1 MKKVIVGLLI
11 LMFVGAIVG
20 LTYLSTDFKDTQIK
34 LSSTSDKDNKKQVKP
49 KYHFVAITQSMDDP
63 FWQDYSKGVQQA
75 AKDFNVAVEING
87 PEFININ
94 EQLRYLDIAIA
105 SRADGIATSV
115 LGEQEFTPLINKAS
129 SGGIPVVTVGS
140 DAKGSQ
146 RVSFIGSSSYKL
158 GIEAGKLVINSTGGQ
173 ADVAII
179 LSNYYAITENVLQ
192 NVMVGGFIDSVK
204 DYKGIDVKTVQT
216 ASTGH
221 FSAEEIARN
230 ILKDYPTVDM
240 IICTNPNDT
249 LGVAQVLIDF
259 YKVGKVKMIGYSDN
273 ENILNYVK
281 SQVIYGTVVEDPYKI
296 GYESIRLLVE
306 AKDNGRPSTSY
317 SDTGIKTI
325 TRQNV
330 DQILNQKYKAADKN
344 E

>member
-1 MKKVIVGLLI
+1 MRKVIVGLMI

-34 LSSTSDKDNKKQVKP
+34 LSSTSDINNKKQVKP
-49 KYHFVAITQSMDDP
+49 KYHFVAVAQSMDDP
-63 FWQDYSKGVQQA
+63 FWQDYSKGVRQA
-75 AKDFNVAVEING
+75 ANDFNVAVEING
-87 PEFININ
+87 PEFINID
-94 EQLRYLDIAIA
+94 EQLKCLDIAIA
-105 SRADGIATSV
+105 SRVDGITTSV
-115 LGEQEFTPLINKAS
+115 LGEQEFTPLINKATS
-129 SGGIPVVTVGS
+129 QGIPVVTVGS

-158 GIEAGKLVINSTGGQ
+158 GTEAGKLVINSTGGQ
-173 ADVAII
+173 ANVAII

-204 DYKGIDVKTVQT
+204 DYAGINVKTVQT
-216 ASTGH
+216 ATTGH

-230 ILKDYPTVDM
+230 ILKDYPTVNM

-296 GYESIRLLVE
+296 GYESIKLLVE

-344 E
+344 D